1 MPRLA
6 AALPFPPLGGLPPGG
21 KRGGE
26 GWAELGGRSRSRRHL
41 PAGAWGGSGLAR
53 PGGLPRR
60 HRVLGGHLERLLRV
74 CGHLALVSSARGA
87 LLPLPAQGKRAG
99 EWGGSEARAGR
110 RSGEVRPARALDLRR
125 HLQPLLQHRL
135 VLPPARGDRGLG
147 RGGSGEGAACGV
159 RRATAA
165 RGGGRAGWR
174 GEAWAAGGGG
184 GTASGALREQLRFD
198 ARLEVAA
205 RRVLVL
211 AVLIGEGDAVGAE
224 EFGAQA
230 EGHIVRFR
238 HAAAAKQLSF
248 KLEHRAVWL
257 KAHAACPGEADA
269 PQSASEEASRLSSRG
284 TEQRVDE
291 PPARGLARR

>member
-1 MPRLA
+1 MRNDWKKRGRGEGGRLFPRGAGALLDAAARRRLA
-6 AALPFPPLGGLPPGG
+6 LSTARRAA
-21 KRGGE
+21 
-26 GWAELGGRSRSRRHL
+26 
-41 PAGAWGGSGLAR
+41 AWGGSGLAR

-60 HRVLGGHLERLLRV
+60 HRVLGGHLERLLSV

-87 LLPLPAQGKRAG
+87 LLPL
-99 EWGGSEARAGR
+99 
-110 RSGEVRPARALDLRR
+110 PARALDLRR

-135 VLPPARGDRGLG
+135 VLP
-147 RGGSGEGAACGV
+147 
-159 RRATAA
+159 
-165 RGGGRAGWR
+165 
-174 GEAWAAGGGG
+174 
-184 GTASGALREQLRFD
+184 LREQLRFD

-224 EFGAQA
+224 EFGTQA

-257 KAHAACPGEADA
+257 KAHAACPGKADA